1 MKTYIT
7 LLRGI
12 NVSGKNIIKMNV
24 LKQLCVDLGLHN
36 VQTYI
41 QSGNIVY
48 QAVEQDCTIL
58 SKNIHNTILNTLD
71 LDVPT
76 ITIEEL
82 QLDRIIKDN
91 PFTTEENLNRL
102 YINFLESVPHL
113 DGTNMLIGKK
123 ADTELLQVTESAVYL
138 VANIGY
144 GKTKITNTLIENKL
158 KVTATT
164 RNYKT
169 CLQIKALAIK

>member
-12 NVSGKNIIKMNV
+12 NVSGKNIIKMDV
-24 LKQLCVDLGLHN
+24 LKQLCAEIGLQN

-41 QSGNIVY
+41 QSGNIIY
-48 QAVEQDCTIL
+48 QSVELDSSVLSKRIQDKIL
-58 SKNIHNTILNTLD
+58 STLNLTVPILTLD
-71 LDVPT
+71 IDQFEEILAQHPFT
-76 ITIEEL
+76 KEEEL
-82 QLDRIIKDN
+82 AQ
-91 PFTTEENLNRL
+91 L
-102 YINFLESVPHL
+102 YITFINGTPQQEGINNLEE
-113 DGTNMLIGKK
+113 KK
-123 ADTELLQVTESAVYL
+123 DTLELLHTTDNAIYL

-144 GKTKITNTLIENKL
+144 GKTKITNTLIENQL

-169 CLQIKALAIK
+169 CLKIKALATK

>member
-24 LKQLCVDLGLHN
+24 LKQLCTEIGLQN

-41 QSGNIVY
+41 QSGNIIY
-48 QAVEQDCTIL
+48 QSVEVDSSIL
-58 SKNIHNTILNTLD
+58 SKKIQDKILSTLNLTVPTLTLDIDQFEEILVQHPFTKEEELAQLYITFIDCTPQQEGINSLEEKKNTL
-71 LDVPT
+71 
-76 ITIEEL
+76 
-82 QLDRIIKDN
+82 
-91 PFTTEENLNRL
+91 
-102 YINFLESVPHL
+102 
-113 DGTNMLIGKK
+113 
-123 ADTELLQVTESAVYL
+123 ELLHTTDNAIYL

-144 GKTKITNTLIENKL
+144 GKTKITNALIENKL

-169 CLQIKALAIK
+169 CLKIKALATK

>member
-12 NVSGKNIIKMNV
+12 NVSGKNIIKIEA
-24 LKQLCVDLGLHN
+24 LKSLCTTLGLQN
-36 VQTYI
+36 IKTYI

-48 QAVEQDCTIL
+48 QTTTQDPHALSLKIHQTIRDNFGLNISILTMSSEQFEDIVNQNPYNTTDEL
-58 SKNIHNTILNTLD
+58 SK
-71 LDVPT
+71 
-76 ITIEEL
+76 
-82 QLDRIIKDN
+82 
-91 PFTTEENLNRL
+91 L
-102 YINFLESVPHL
+102 YISFINSPPQLNHL
-113 DGTNMLIGKK
+113 DSLNEKK
-123 ADTELLQVTESAVYL
+123 ADTELIHITTSAVYL
-138 VANIGY
+138 VAAIGY

-169 CLQIKALAIK
+169 CLKLIELSKT

>member
-41 QSGNIVY
+41 QSGNIIY
-48 QAVEQDCTIL
+48 QSVEVDSSIL
-58 SKNIHNTILNTLD
+58 SKKIQDKILSTLNLTVPILTLD
-71 LDVPT
+71 IDQFEEILAQHPFT
-76 ITIEEL
+76 KEEEL
-82 QLDRIIKDN
+82 AQLYLTFI
-91 PFTTEENLNRL
+91 
-102 YINFLESVPHL
+102 
-113 DGTNMLIGKK
+113 DGTPQQEGINSLEEKK
-123 ADTELLQVTESAVYL
+123 DTLELLHTTDNAIYL

-144 GKTKITNTLIENKL
+144 GKTKINNTLIENKL

>member
-41 QSGNIVY
+41 QSGNIIY
-48 QAVEQDCTIL
+48 QSVEVDSSIL
-58 SKNIHNTILNTLD
+58 SKKIQDKILSTLNLTVPILTLD
-71 LDVPT
+71 IDQFEEILAQHPFT
-76 ITIEEL
+76 KEEEL
-82 QLDRIIKDN
+82 AQLYLTFI
-91 PFTTEENLNRL
+91 
-102 YINFLESVPHL
+102 
-113 DGTNMLIGKK
+113 DGTPQQEGINSLEEKK
-123 ADTELLQVTESAVYL
+123 DTLELLHTTESAVYL
-138 VANIGY
+138 VTNIGY
-144 GKTKITNTLIENKL
+144 GKTKINNTLIENKL